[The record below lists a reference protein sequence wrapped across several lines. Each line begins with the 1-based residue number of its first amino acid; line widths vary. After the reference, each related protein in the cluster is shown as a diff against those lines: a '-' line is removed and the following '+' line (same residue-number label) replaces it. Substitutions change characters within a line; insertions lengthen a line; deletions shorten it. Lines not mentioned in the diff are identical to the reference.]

1 MQTHFAPAPLRRSP
15 ARPRIVK
22 LMRVAAILI
31 PAAFAAGFTSLERL
45 GIPAAKLDDAHW
57 KMSGTATFDLNR
69 PYQAFL
75 DRYVRTDRT
84 GINRVAYGKVS
95 KADKAGLAAYVKTLE
110 KQKVTSANR
119 TAQLAYWVNL
129 YNAKTLSVV
138 LDHYPVKSIRDIKFG
153 AFSAGPWSKKLLTV
167 EGRALSLNDI
177 EHRIVRPLFR
187 DQRVHYVLNCAA
199 LGCPNLG
206 KKAFSGANIVAE
218 MDKAART
225 YVNHPR
231 AVSVSAKGKVT
242 ASKIYGWFVED
253 FGGNARG
260 VLAELRRY
268 ARPELAGKLSKAR
281 RIGGYA
287 YDWALNDQRTAA
299 GS

>member
-1 MQTHFAPAPLRRSP
+1 MQTHSTRASPRRSP
-15 ARPRIVK
+15 ARPRTMK
-22 LMRVAAILI
+22 LLRLAAVLVPVA
-31 PAAFAAGFTSLERL
+31 FTAGFTSLERL

-57 KMSGTATFDLNR
+57 KKSGTATLDVNG

-75 DRYVRTDRT
+75 DKYVRTDRS
-84 GINRVAYGKVS
+84 GINRVAYGKVT

-110 KQKVTSANR
+110 QQKVTAASR
-119 TAQLAYWVNL
+119 KAQLAYWVNL

-187 DQRVHYVLNCAA
+187 DRRVHYVLNCAA

-218 MDKAART
+218 MDKAARA

-231 AVSVSAKGKVT
+231 AVSVSGRGKVT
-242 ASKIYGWFVED
+242 ASKIYGWFIED
-253 FGGNARG
+253 FGGNAKG
-260 VLAELRRY
+260 VLAELRQY
-268 ARPELAGKLSKAR
+268 AKPDLAGKLSKAK
-281 RIGGYA
+281 RIDGHA